1 MTCTK
6 MQIRSSSLH
15 SSSRS
20 IFRCLDAAQ
29 FQDLSSRAFQAREG
43 MRRNQGAVGETVE
56 TEAASCSSCLNR
68 LSMALVWL
76 SDLLKLNSQ
85 HSLNISPGKQSAT
98 KGFAPIPF
106 KSHRS
111 GQVGWPSGHS
121 IVDTELRGNRANI
134 SIRVPEQPPRIA
146 PHAERLDIWQHCE
159 TQKETPHI

>member
-29 FQDLSSRAFQAREG
+29 FQDLSSRAFLPREG
-43 MRRNQGAVGETVE
+43 MRHNQGAVGERVETEVE

-76 SDLLKLNSQ
+76 SNLLKLISQ

-98 KGFAPIPF
+98 KGFAPNSVQ
-106 KSHRS
+106 KSPLWA
-111 GQVGWPSGHS
+111 GWVAKWTLNSGH
-121 IVDTELRGNRANI
+121 
-134 SIRVPEQPPRIA
+134 
-146 PHAERLDIWQHCE
+146 
-159 TQKETPHI
+159 